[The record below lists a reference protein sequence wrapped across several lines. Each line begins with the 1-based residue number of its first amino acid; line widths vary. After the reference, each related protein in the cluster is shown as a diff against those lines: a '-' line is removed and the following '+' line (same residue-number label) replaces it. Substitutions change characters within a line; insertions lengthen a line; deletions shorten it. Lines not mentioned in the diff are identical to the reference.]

1 MLEDCGGFWSIVLEK
16 MLSFQSLIDCFRNLK
31 DNAKKNVD
39 YVGLAHE
46 FSEGNKD
53 LRT

>member
-16 MLSFQSLIDCFRNLK
+16 LLSFQSLIDCLRMN
-31 DNAKKNVD
+31 DNAKKNVN